1 MANRY
6 AVASGNWSNTAT
18 WDGGT
23 LPQAGD
29 DVRANGFTVTINQ
42 DINVASIRTDASS
55 PAVAGGGFIV
65 GGNGR
70 VLTCDVQTGTTTCL
84 ICSTNINWFLYGNIR
99 AFAGSSIST
108 PSVSFITTSGANL
121 TMVGNVNGSST
132 NSAAKQGYAIQ
143 AAGGII
149 MTVNLT
155 GNITGGTNGNCGG
168 IVSNGGVINI
178 TGNITGGTSGTA
190 YGVWNDGATCTINGT
205 MIGGAAQAVYNN
217 TGNLSGNCIAQG
229 AATALNATGI
239 FGNAG
244 ATTTIISDG
253 IYTDCPPTSGKVR
266 FKNINPTVT
275 VLKANG
281 TSKVLVEAG
290 ASGDFP
296 IAADVRS
303 GISYASGS
311 LTGTLAV
318 PLPANVRKGVPTDN
332 TVGTADLTAADFWN
346 TLTSTLTTA
355 GSIGKLVSDNL
366 DATISSRA
374 SQTSVDTA
382 NTNINNLP
390 ANVWDKATNTLTT
403 SGSIGERLKTA
414 STVQT
419 TGDQLASYQ
428 V

>member
-6 AVASGNWSNTAT
+6 AVATGNWSSTAT

-42 DINVASIRTDASS
+42 DVTVASLRTDASS
-55 PAVAGGGFIV
+55 PAVAGGGFTV
-65 GGNGR
+65 TGNGR
-70 VLTCDVQTGTTTCL
+70 IINANLQVGTTRVL
-84 ICSTNINWFLYGNIR
+84 SCSTNINWFFNGNIFTYS
-99 AFAGSSIST
+99 AVNINAIFLDAAGQS
-108 PSVSFITTSGANL
+108 L
-121 TMVGNVNGSST
+121 TMVGNVNGNGGASS
-132 NSAAKQGYAIQ
+132 NGASINANLSANITITGNVTGGSNGACYGVGYTST
-143 AAGGII
+143 AGGFLTI
-149 MTVNLT
+149 T
-155 GNITGGTNGNCGG
+155 GNVTGGSASTGYGVFCNNGGNIVTINGIITGGFTP
-168 IVSNGGVINI
+168 VGVYMNL
-178 TGNITGGTSGTA
+178 GTL
-190 YGVWNDGATCTINGT
+190 
-205 MIGGAAQAVYNN
+205 Q
-217 TGNLSGNCIAQG
+217 GNCISAGCPLTTG
-229 AATALNATGI
+229 AVGVFGTAASNCT
-239 FGNAG
+239 
-244 ATTTIISDG
+244 ISDA
-253 IYTDCPPTSGKVR
+253 IYTDCPPTAGKVR
-266 FKNINPTVT
+266 FKNINPKVT

-281 TSKVLVEAG
+281 TSQVLVEAG

-296 IAADVRS
+296 ITENVRS

-355 GSIGKLVSDNL
+355 GSVGKLVTDNL
-366 DATISSRA
+366 NATVSSRA
-374 SQTSVDTA
+374 TQTSVDTA
-382 NTNINNLP
+382 NTNINNIP

-403 SGSIGERLKTA
+403 SGSIGERLKNA

>member
-6 AVASGNWSNTAT
+6 AVANGNWSNTAT

-29 DVRANGFTVTINQ
+29 DVRANGFAVTINQ
-42 DINVASIRTDASS
+42 DINVASIRTDALA
-55 PAVAGGGFIV
+55 PAISGGSFTV
-65 GGNGR
+65 SGNGR
-70 VLTCDVQTGTTTCL
+70 ILTCDVQTGTSTCL
-84 ICSTNINWFLYGNIR
+84 FCTTAISWFLYGNVRTYSAFDQSAIR
-99 AFAGSSIST
+99 F
-108 PSVSFITTSGANL
+108 TTTANAIL
-121 TMVGNVNGSST
+121 TMVGNING
-132 NSAAKQGYAIQ
+132 N
-143 AAGGII
+143 
-149 MTVNLT
+149 TVNSNNGLAVRNQVVATINLTGNIIGGSGNNCPGLGPDTGTSLTLSVT
-155 GNITGGTNGNCGG
+155 GNITGGTNSTSAGVNSFSNVLYTVNGICIGG
-168 IVSNGGVINI
+168 IAGVGINAAGCI
-178 TGNITGGTSGTA
+178 LTGT
-190 YGVWNDGATCTINGT
+190 
-205 MIGGAAQAVYNN
+205 
-217 TGNLSGNCIAQG
+217 CIASG
-229 AATALNATGI
+229 CPTAGGNVGI
-239 FGNAG
+239 SAN
-244 ATTTIISDG
+244 TSSNVIISEA
-253 IYTDCPPTSGKVR
+253 IFTDCPPTFGKVR
-266 FKNINPTVT
+266 FKNINPKVT

-281 TSKVLVEAG
+281 TSQVLVEAG

-311 LTGTLAV
+311 LTGTLSV

-355 GSIGKLVSDNL
+355 GSVGKLVTDNL
-366 DATISSRA
+366 NATISSRA
-374 SQTSVDTA
+374 TQTSVDTA

-390 ANVWDKATNTLTT
+390 TNVWDKATNTLTT